1 MAVSTLGAVN
11 RKTLREQVLAQ
22 LRQAI
27 VSGQLEPGA
36 RLAEVDLAA
45 QLGVSRG
52 TVREALRTLEQS
64 GLVTEA
70 ERTGLCV
77 RRPTTRE
84 VGELFDVRASLEA
97 LAAALVMG
105 AADSTE
111 RLAQLRSALPPE
123 AGDDVSF
130 ADRVTRDLAFHER
143 LCELA
148 DNGVLL
154 ETWRLLHDR
163 MLVVILSDPGQ
174 AARPIMT
181 RDNHEPILGAM
192 AGGDVLAAQA
202 AVREHMTRAATLYEA
217 HADDEPDAG
226 PSA

>member
-1 MAVSTLGAVN
+1 MAASTLGTVN
-11 RKTLREQVLAQ
+11 RKTLREQVLAN
-22 LRQAI
+22 LRHAI

-84 VGELFDVRASLEA
+84 VAELFDVRASLEA
-97 LAAALVMG
+97 LAASLVMS
-105 AADSTE
+105 APDAEE
-111 RLAQLRSALPPE
+111 RVAQLRAVLPPE
-123 AGDDVSF
+123 ADEVVPF

-163 MLVVILSDPGQ
+163 MLVVILSDPDQ
-174 AARPIMT
+174 AAQPVMT
-181 RDNHEPILGAM
+181 RDNHEPILDAM
-192 AGGDVLAAQA
+192 AGGDVLAAQTA
-202 AVREHMTRAATLYEA
+202 IREHMGRAATLYRA
-217 HADDEPDAG
+217 HAVA
-226 PSA
+226 

>member
-1 MAVSTLGAVN
+1 MAGTTLGAVS

-22 LRQAI
+22 LRHAI

-97 LAAALVMG
+97 LAAALIMG
-105 AADSTE
+105 AADAPE
-111 RLAQLRSALPPE
+111 RLAQLRAALPPE

-143 LCELA
+143 LCELS

-181 RDNHEPILGAM
+181 RGSHEPILDAM
-192 AGGDVLAAQA
+192 AAGDVLTAQA
-202 AVREHMTRAATLYEA
+202 AVREHMARAATLFRA
-217 HADDEPDAG
+217 HAVA
-226 PSA
+226 